1 MESNF
6 RPPVFRGPS
15 AVWVRTAGPP
25 LRPSPPSLKETL
37 ENLLDPSK
45 GQGARRL
52 QQQYAGDKA
61 AWDVEWAALT
71 CRLEQVRPGLLS
83 NRGEGLDPRAW
94 LGKGGEE
101 KPAATA
107 SGTWEVPR
115 LPVVPSFPLLPSPK
129 VQSTC
134 PELSAQGL
142 VPLRWGCALPSPN
155 TPGKAP
161 NHIHTTLRWHFQ
173 PPRHWENI

>member
-1 MESNF
+1 MQIPTIAPNQ
-6 RPPVFRGPS
+6 
-15 AVWVRTAGPP
+15 
-25 LRPSPPSLKETL
+25 PPSLAGQAPVLALMRCRAALVSPQVSETQPLFCALKALL
-37 ENLLDPSK
+37 EELRAELRED
-45 GQGARRL
+45 ARARQRL

-61 AWDVEWAALT
+61 AWDVEGAALT

-129 VQSTC
+129 V
-134 PELSAQGL
+134 
-142 VPLRWGCALPSPN
+142 
-155 TPGKAP
+155 
-161 NHIHTTLRWHFQ
+161 
-173 PPRHWENI
+173 